1 MKHTMRE
8 GGTRRILIP
17 PKLGFVDI
25 DLGPLPENSWDRD
38 KLNRLLDQTVEL
50 SGGTLIYEVT
60 LKSII
65 VDEADQG
72 YYQDETITPEDFAK
86 LRTNMQQQAAEAKLA
101 QEALDRQPKNA
112 DKVM

>member
-1 MKHTMRE
+1 MKE

-25 DLGPLPENSWDRD
+25 GLGPLPESPWNRG
-38 KLNRLLDQTVEL
+38 KLNRLLDQMIEL

-65 VDEADQG
+65 IDEADQG
-72 YYQDETITPEDFAK
+72 YYQDESLSPEEYAK
-86 LRTNMQQQAAEAKLA
+86 FRDTMQQQAMEERLA
-101 QEALDRQPKNA
+101 QQAKDELPKNS

>member
-1 MKHTMRE
+1 MRE

-25 DLGPLPENSWDRD
+25 GLGPMPESPWDRD
-38 KLNRLLDQTVEL
+38 RLNRLLDQMVEL

-65 VDEADQG
+65 IDEADQG
-72 YYQDETITPEDFAK
+72 YYEDETISPENFAK
-86 LRTNMQQQAAEAKLA
+86 LRANMQQQAAEAKLA
-101 QEALDRQPKNA
+101 QEAMERQPKNA